1 MWLLLHY
8 NVIVTKLLQN
18 VNNNFFRKGDTM
30 YNNDI
35 RTEATNS
42 GVKLWQIAEKLGIN
56 DGNFSRKL
64 RKELSLEEKA
74 KIREIIAELKEV
86 SE

>member
-1 MWLLLHY
+1 M
-8 NVIVTKLLQN
+8 
-18 VNNNFFRKGDTM
+18 NNTE
-30 YNNDI
+30 I
-35 RTEATNS
+35 RNEAKKA

-64 RKELSLEEKA
+64 RRELSSEEKA
-74 KIREIIAELKEV
+74 KIRAIIAELKGV

>member
-1 MWLLLHY
+1 M
-8 NVIVTKLLQN
+8 
-18 VNNNFFRKGDTM
+18 NNTE
-30 YNNDI
+30 I
-35 RTEATNS
+35 RNEAKKA

-64 RKELSLEEKA
+64 RKELSSEEKA
-74 KIREIIAELKEV
+74 KIREIIAELKGV